1 MEALQR
7 NVQAVSQKQE
17 VAELKTKGGRAQFGV
32 LVDIKTHIDMAE
44 AALRAA
50 MGAPEKFSLDYFNS
64 ILGNLGKAKEAAE
77 QRMTKVK
84 GPTGRR
90 AVTRYYRR

>member
-50 MGAPEKFSLDYFNS
+50 MGAPEKLSLDYFNN
-64 ILGNLGKAKEAAE
+64 ILQSNSLGLVRIA
-77 QRMTKVK
+77 RCTLFIVHCS
-84 GPTGRR
+84 
-90 AVTRYYRR
+90 